1 MDLPLP
7 LQGSQVQSFVGEL
20 RSGKPC
26 GSTKKKKKKVYIC
39 RASKQERVRSPCLVP
54 GPRTLL
60 SLSFSLVLSFLSDSL
75 RYD

>member
-26 GSTKKKKKKVYIC
+26 GSAKKKKKKCIYVEQ
-39 RASKQERVRSPCLVP
+39 ASRRELGVPALCLGP
-54 GPRTLL
+54 GHFFL
-60 SLSFSLVLSFLSDSL
+60 SLSLSYSHFFQTV
-75 RYD
+75 